1 MKIKIKY
8 FSILLLSLFLLNSC
22 GGSAKDV
29 LQGKKRSDSKDEFL
43 VKKKNPLTLPPDFSK
58 LPLPNESE
66 EREFEVENENE
77 LKKILKIEDNS
88 SVVSNDSSGSSLED
102 LIIERIK

>member
-8 FSILLLSLFLLNSC
+8 IGISILSLLLLNSC

-58 LPLPNESE
+58 LPLPNEADE
-66 EREFEVENENE
+66 KEFEIENENE
-77 LKKILKIEDNS
+77 LKKILKVKDTS
-88 SVVSNDSSGSSLED
+88 SENTSNEGSSLED
-102 LIIERIK
+102 LIKERIK